1 MNSKLLR
8 LFSKIPFLEKLFH
21 FIKSIKLPGFQ
32 GLPLYDV
39 LVFFFA
45 RFNESDLQTRA
56 RAIAFSLFLALFPT
70 IIFLFTLIPYV
81 PLENFQIQVL
91 LLLKDFLPAST
102 YDAAYTTIEDIV
114 SHQRGGL
121 LSFGFFFALFV
132 SADGVS
138 DIMKWFNK
146 SFHGSHQRSGL
157 KQKSIAI
164 CITIALALLM
174 FFAITLGIVNEYMI
188 SFLVK
193 HKVLTNDLQYY
204 FLQIL
209 KWLIVIGL
217 CFCGIAL
224 LYYFGPSER
233 KKISFLTP
241 GASFSTLLIILTSLG
256 FNFFINNFGSYNKI
270 YGSIGTLI
278 IILIWTYLNTL
289 VLLIGFELNIAI
301 NKANTSHKKKLSVLQ
316 KPG

>member
-1 MNSKLLR
+1 MNSKLLKI
-8 LFSKIPFLEKLFH
+8 FSKIPFLESLFV
-21 FIKSIKLPGFQ
+21 FIKKIKLPGFQ
-32 GLPLYDV
+32 GLPIYDV
-39 LVFFFA
+39 LTFFFQ
-45 RFNESDLQTRA
+45 RFNESELQTRS

-91 LLLKDFLPAST
+91 LLLKEFLPSST

-138 DIMKWFNK
+138 NIMKWFNK
-146 SFHGSHQRSGL
+146 SFHGTHQRSGF
-157 KQKSIAI
+157 KQQIIAI

-174 FFAITLGIVNEYMI
+174 FTAIALGIINEYAI
-188 SFLVK
+188 SFLAK
-193 HKVLTNDLQYY
+193 HHILTNSLQF
-204 FLQIL
+204 FLLQFL
-209 KWLIVIGL
+209 KWLILLSL
-217 CFCGIAL
+217 CFSGIAL

-233 KKISFLTP
+233 KKISYLTP
-241 GASFSTLLIILTSLG
+241 GASFSTILVVITSLG
-256 FNFFINNFGSYNKI
+256 FNFFINNFASYNKI

-289 VLLIGFELNIAI
+289 VLLIGFELNISI
-301 NKANTSHKKKLSVLQ
+301 YEANTSHKKRMTKVKSAV
-316 KPG
+316 